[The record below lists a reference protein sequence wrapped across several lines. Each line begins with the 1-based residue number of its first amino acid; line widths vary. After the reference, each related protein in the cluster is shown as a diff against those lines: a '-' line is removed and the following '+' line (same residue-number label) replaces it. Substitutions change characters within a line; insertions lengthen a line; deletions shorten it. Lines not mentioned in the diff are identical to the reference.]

1 MAETLRNNI
10 NTANVS
16 DDAHQTL
23 LVDETNIQSNLHDGE
38 KLHINKPQDFNNDDL
53 EKNIKKDNQPSAKSN
68 QVGK

>member
-1 MAETLRNNI
+1 MAETLRSNI

-23 LVDETNIQSNLHDGE
+23 LVDETNIQSNLHDAE